1 MKIKNLIPLLVLFVL
16 ATSATFPTKT
26 KKSETPVI
34 NTISKETFVEFLSY
48 FDKKELP
55 YGIGLENLEAY
66 NGYIKNNT
74 TTKKAIKQHGGHSAI
89 SNSNFIPGS
98 RFGKMS
104 RMGPP
109 ELIPVARFYPN
120 DKMVAVIY
128 SSNLR
133 FGSGL
138 DKSYNMIVY
147 DLKGHILPA
156 AAKDKNPAPFLVAQ
170 SSVEQSITF
179 QIDQQGRIWK
189 NTYDNIWEKSLDDK
203 WIDENEITGFEIK
216 NTEVFELDKNGRLE
230 QLKEIPTVA
239 KASVN

>member
-1 MKIKNLIPLLVLFVL
+1 MKNLIALLGIFTI
-16 ATSATFPTKT
+16 ATSATFSTKS
-26 KKSETPVI
+26 KKAEAPII
-34 NTISKETFVEFLSY
+34 NNISKESFVEFLSY
-48 FDKKELP
+48 FEKKELP
-55 YGIGLENLEAY
+55 YSIGLENLEAY

-74 TTKKAIKQHGGHSAI
+74 STKEAINRHGSRSAI

-120 DKMVAVIY
+120 EKMVAIIY

-138 DKSYNMIVY
+138 DKSYNMVVY
-147 DLKGHILPA
+147 DLKGNILPA
-156 AAKDKNPAPFLVAQ
+156 TSKDKNPASFLVAQ

-179 QIDQQGRIWK
+179 QIDKQGRIWK
-189 NTYDNIWEKSLDDK
+189 NTYNNIWEKNLDDN
-203 WIDENEITGFEIK
+203 WIDKNVITGFEIK
-216 NTEVFELDKNGRLE
+216 NTEVFELDKNGNLE
-230 QLKEIPTVA
+230 KLKEIPTVA